1 MKHLLLSAAALL
13 SLSTA
18 SQATTTI
25 EGSATDV
32 TFNTTDPGLV
42 ITANPIPFGPF
53 NLDLDP
59 GTLTPSSFTTNVL
72 SIGTDETT
80 INLFE
85 DTNSLPISVGFSFT
99 NPFGTTGDPITG
111 ETFGVWLIDIGVVRW
126 DGPATFNF
134 GNGGAFSLALNDT
147 FFGTPGTT
155 NVSGTFALISESAV
169 PEPATWAMML
179 MGFGAAG
186 FAMRRRRS
194 SLRPLAQ
201 IA

>member
-1 MKHLLLSAAALL
+1 MKHLLLCAAALL
-13 SLSTA
+13 SLSSA

-25 EGSATDV
+25 EGGATDV
-32 TFNTTDPGLV
+32 TFNTGDPGLV
-42 ITANPIPFGPF
+42 ITASPVPFGPF
-53 NLDLDP
+53 DLDLDV
-59 GTLTPSSFTTNVL
+59 GTLTPSSFTTDVL

-126 DGPATFNF
+126 DGPSTFNF
-134 GNGGAFSLALNDT
+134 GNGGAFSLALSDT
-147 FFGTPGTT
+147 IFGTPGTA
-155 NVSGTFALISESAV
+155 NVSGTFTLISESAV

-179 MGFGAAG
+179 MGFGAVG
-186 FAMRRRRS
+186 FAMRRKRS
-194 SLRPLAQ
+194 AERPLAQ